1 VPDYDAD
8 IDVKLREMERD
19 VRQQPW
25 PDYLTTVQGDR
36 IDERT
41 RGNLVV
47 WMDEFSHDY
56 HLPPGTLHRAVSYV
70 DRVLSVRALS
80 SYNDT
85 EGELR
90 LLGAAA
96 LFTAAKYESSL
107 TLLDAAE
114 VAGYCGPSTTAK
126 EVADM
131 EREMLEA
138 LRFELGGPT
147 AFTFV
152 EHFTRHSR
160 GVKSNRIRMLAH
172 RLADTSLLDYGC
184 LQFVPSAVAATALFL
199 ARYKLEPEDCHE
211 LIEDITGYTHIDMMD
226 GIYSL
231 FTTNPNSRF
240 VVRSYRTTCRI

>member
-1 VPDYDAD
+1 
-8 IDVKLREMERD
+8 
-19 VRQQPW
+19 
-25 PDYLTTVQGDR
+25 
-36 IDERT
+36 
-41 RGNLVV
+41 
-47 WMDEFSHDY
+47 
-56 HLPPGTLHRAVSYV
+56 
-70 DRVLSVRALS
+70 VRALS
-80 SYNDT
+80 SSYNDDT
-85 EGELR
+85 DRDLR

-114 VAGYCGPSTTAK
+114 VAGYCRPSTSTK
-126 EVADM
+126 DVTDM
-131 EREMLEA
+131 EREMLAA

-184 LQFVPSAVAATALFL
+184 LQFLPSAVAATALFL

-226 GIYSL
+226 GIFSL

-240 VVRSYRTTCRI
+240 VVRSCRTTSRI

>member
-1 VPDYDAD
+1 
-8 IDVKLREMERD
+8 MEQTAPPRATSIET
-19 VRQQPW
+19 VSRSRQIRW
-25 PDYLTTVQGDR
+25 T
-36 IDERT
+36 I
-41 RGNLVV
+41 
-47 WMDEFSHDY
+47 EFSHDY
-56 HLPPGTLHRAVSYV
+56 HLPPGTLHRAVSY
-70 DRVLSVRALS
+70 VLSVRALS

-114 VAGYCGPSTTAK
+114 VAGYCGSSTTAK
-126 EVADM
+126 DVTDM
-131 EREMLEA
+131 EREMLAA

-160 GVKSNRIRMLAH
+160 GVKSNWIRMLAH

-211 LIEDITGYTHIDMMD
+211 LIKDITGYTHIDMMD
-226 GIYSL
+226 GIFSL